1 VGLEVKPALFDAD
14 NRNVTLTLDARA
26 RLLLLVLLL
35 VLAAGVAG
43 FMAVNRMHSSSES
56 EPAPA
61 PAPVTHTPSHPAATP
76 AAKPHAAASSTKP
89 QATPTKQRTV
99 AKAPARPAPKPKPA
113 SPNEL
118 PAAIRRALAAD
129 QVVVVAL
136 YDPRAKIDGT
146 ALAEARAG
154 AKLAGSSFVPI
165 DVRRHGVDPLNAKY
179 GAVHDPAI
187 LVLRPPESLFV
198 RIDGFADRDTVA
210 QAAVN
215 AAS

>member
-1 VGLEVKPALFDAD
+1 
-14 NRNVTLTLDARA
+14 VTRTLDARA

-43 FMAVNRMHSSSES
+43 FMAVTRLHGSSDS
-56 EPAPA
+56 EPAATPA
-61 PAPVTHTPSHPAATP
+61 PAPVTHTPTKPVAKPHVTASS
-76 AAKPHAAASSTKP
+76 AKPHAAVPAKH
-89 QATPTKQRTV
+89 RTV
-99 AKAPARPAPKPKPA
+99 AKAPAHVAPKPAP
-113 SPNEL
+113 SPNQL

-136 YDPRAKIDGT
+136 YDPNAKLDAT

-154 AKLAGSSFVPI
+154 AKLAGSSFVKI
-165 DVRRHGVDPLNAKY
+165 DVRGHGVDSLNANY
-179 GAVHDPAI
+179 GVVQDPAV
-187 LVLRPPESLFV
+187 LVLRPPESLVV

-210 QAAVN
+210 QAADN

>member
-1 VGLEVKPALFDAD
+1 
-14 NRNVTLTLDARA
+14 VTRTLDARA
-26 RLLLLVLLL
+26 RLLLLVLLF

-43 FMAVNRMHSSSES
+43 YMATTRLHGSSAS
-56 EPAPA
+56 EPAAA
-61 PAPVTHTPSHPAATP
+61 PAPVTHTPVAKPHTAAPSAKAHATP
-76 AAKPHAAASSTKP
+76 AKHRA
-89 QATPTKQRTV
+89 V
-99 AKAPARPAPKPKPA
+99 AKAPAVKPKPEPA
-113 SPNEL
+113 SPNQL
-118 PAAIRRALAAD
+118 PAPIRRALADD

-165 DVRRHGVDPLNAKY
+165 DVRGRGVDSLNAKF
-179 GAVHDPAI
+179 GAVHDPAV
-187 LVLRPPESLFV
+187 LVLRPPESLVV

-210 QAAVN
+210 QAADN

>member
-1 VGLEVKPALFDAD
+1 
-14 NRNVTLTLDARA
+14 VTRTLDARA

-43 FMAVNRMHSSSES
+43 FMAVHSLHGSSDS
-56 EPAPA
+56 EQAVAPTPATHAPA
-61 PAPVTHTPSHPAATP
+61 AKPHVAKS
-76 AAKPHAAASSTKP
+76 AAKPHAAPAKH
-89 QATPTKQRTV
+89 RTV
-99 AKAPARPAPKPKPA
+99 AKVPVAKPRPEPV
-113 SPNEL
+113 SPNQL

-165 DVRRHGVDPLNAKY
+165 DVRGRGVDSLNAKY
-179 GAVHDPAI
+179 GAVHDPAV
-187 LVLRPPESLFV
+187 LVLRPPESLVV

-210 QAAVN
+210 QAADN

>member
-1 VGLEVKPALFDAD
+1 
-14 NRNVTLTLDARA
+14 VTLTFDARA

-43 FMAVNRMHSSSES
+43 FMAVSRMHGSSDSE
-56 EPAPA
+56 PA
-61 PAPVTHTPSHPAATP
+61 PAPVTHTPRHVAATP
-76 AAKPHAAASSTKP
+76 AAKPHAANSAKAHAAPAKHRS
-89 QATPTKQRTV
+89 V
-99 AKAPARPAPKPKPA
+99 AKAPARPAPKAKPA
-113 SPNEL
+113 SPNQL

-146 ALAEARAG
+146 ALAEARVG

-165 DVRRHGVDPLNAKY
+165 DVRGRGVDSLNAKY
-179 GAVHDPAI
+179 GAVQDPAV
-187 LVLRPPESLFV
+187 LVLRPPESLIV

-210 QAAVN
+210 QAAAN
-215 AAS
+215 ASS